1 LFNVNFTLVIFA
13 ASFIIYAYLMKLVFF
28 DKLLNLVNTRDQH
41 IDKLL
46 IESRNIQAQIEEQI
60 KNSSSSS
67 IMVKAKQ
74 EAQQIINDKVQTAS
88 KQKDGLVSGSSGT
101 IKNSLVESLQAID
114 KEQRQVLSEMQS
126 IVSELTETIVGKI
139 NADISNKK
147 VLNV

>member
-1 LFNVNFTLVIFA
+1 MFNVNFTLVIFA

-46 IESRNIQAQIEEQI
+46 IESRNIQGQIEEQI

>member
-1 LFNVNFTLVIFA
+1 
-13 ASFIIYAYLMKLVFF
+13 MKLVFF

-46 IESRNIQAQIEEQI
+46 IESRNIQGQIEEQI

>member
-46 IESRNIQAQIEEQI
+46 IESRNIQGQIEEHI

>member
-46 IESRNIQAQIEEQI
+46 IESRNIQGQIEEQI